1 MLLIGAVR
9 RERLC
14 RTDERGRKTGFADQV
29 LETLQTG
36 ERRGALMREM
46 VHAAHIVHRVVDG
59 GRRDVHA
66 IRLPQGLRQNFR
78 RERGLGRIWLQLT
91 VRLVLGGRVR
101 DKIRDHHTVD
111 VALD

>member
-1 MLLIGAVR
+1 
-9 RERLC
+9 
-14 RTDERGRKTGFADQV
+14 
-29 LETLQTG
+29 
-36 ERRGALMREM
+36 MREM

-78 RERGLGRIWLQLT
+78 RERGLGRQLT
-91 VRLVLGGRVR
+91 VRLILGGRVR